1 MEAAPVASVA
11 VLDMAREQQR
21 SDDVRRKSRAE
32 WERGASGETWFLLDA
47 KAGIRVGEDGVRRTW
62 RWCCMAGA
70 WGLAGGGATAW
81 PRVASEVMR
90 QPARSVKRLVPLTC
104 GPSGLFEFPMIFN
117 HSNFEIQNGDLI
129 IVQNSPNFA

>member
-1 MEAAPVASVA
+1 VAGVA
-11 VLDMAREQQR
+11 VLDMVREQQR
-21 SDDVRRKSRAE
+21 SDGVRWKSRAE
-32 WERGASGETWFLLDA
+32 WERGVSGETWVLLDA

-70 WGLAGGGATAW
+70 WGLARGGAAAW
-81 PRVASEVMR
+81 PRVASAVMR

-117 HSNFEIQNGDLI
+117 YSNFEIQNGDLLV
-129 IVQNSPNFA
+129 VQNSPNFA